1 MRVLKNIL
9 IGLGALFLVVIV
21 LISWIGMSSSQFRKE
36 EAPFVEKFVMDLSKR
51 WDIGD
56 VRDRMTESFIEQAG
70 TPQAQELLN
79 QFKRLGALKSVHD
92 LELRSYQTINSKK
105 TAVFSF
111 KATFESGD
119 GLVTVTVV
127 ANDGVVRVLGFVLR
141 GIHTGPSKLQT

>member
-1 MRVLKNIL
+1 MVIRKNIL
-9 IGLGALFLVVIV
+9 IGLGALFLVVIA

-70 TPQAQELLN
+70 T
-79 QFKRLGALKSVHD
+79 D
-92 LELRSYQTINSKK
+92 LEMRSYQTINSKK

-111 KATFESGD
+111 KGTFESGD
-119 GLVTVTVV
+119 GMVTVTVV
-127 ANDGVVRVLGFVLR
+127 GHDGVVRVLGFVLR
-141 GIHTGPSKLQT
+141 AIHTGPSKLQT